1 MSLVEII
8 AKKDRLTKDELLF
21 VMNINTKKDYLM
33 MNYLQQEISHQHG
46 PDFFVRSCDKIQY
59 IMGFILSK
67 KFDDLY
73 DMYSGSLEVYFKTN
87 NNQNENMQGFNIVF
101 VTLIHL
107 AMKVIRK
114 HKTTEA

>member
-21 VMNINTKKDYLM
+21 VLNINTKKDYLM
-33 MNYLQQEISHQHG
+33 MNYLQQEISRQHG
-46 PDFFVRSCDKIQY
+46 PNFFVDSTDKIQY

-67 KFDDLY
+67 KLDGLY
-73 DMYSGSLEVYFKTN
+73 EMYSGSLDVYYNTS
-87 NNQNENMQGFNIVF
+87 NNQTENMQGFNIVF
-101 VTLIHL
+101 LTLIHL